1 MNLLDTIREEK
12 DKKMIGKRFILN
24 YSDIIPSYHSLA
36 QDEVIDYT
44 IVEYLGK
51 GIYKDLL
58 TKNIISDSYNY
69 NISEKVDFQ
78 FDLFDISKY
87 LKQISK
93 KESES
98 LLERITEEQKEKIS
112 IIILKARISA
122 LKNALKQLK
131 EHDKEEKHIK
141 AI

>member
-1 MNLLDTIREEK
+1 MNILEIMKNEK

-98 LLERITEEQKEKIS
+98 LLESISDEQIEKIKQ
-112 IIILKARISA
+112 ILLEARINT
-122 LKNALKQLK
+122 LKNAKEQLEAK
-131 EHDKEEKHIK
+131 ENKVKSLQK
-141 AI
+141 